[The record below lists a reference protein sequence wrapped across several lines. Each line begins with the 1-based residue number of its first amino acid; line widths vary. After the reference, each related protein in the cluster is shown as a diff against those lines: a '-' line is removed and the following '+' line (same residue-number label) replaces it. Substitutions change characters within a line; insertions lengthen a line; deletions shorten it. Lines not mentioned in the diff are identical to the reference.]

1 MTEPTEKDAE
11 RFKVDAAQ
19 LPGLELALA
28 MLKEMEDADC
38 EFSRYG
44 LEPRYRQPGKEQ
56 DNIVLRYLDGIRG
69 DRALEEGF
77 TSLLSEYISSC
88 IEGGVPGCQFY
99 LDLIEKTGARKGLEG
114 DHETGVGCVR

>member
-1 MTEPTEKDAE
+1 MAEPIEKDAE
-11 RFKVDAAQ
+11 RFKVDPAQ

-44 LEPRYRQPGKEQ
+44 LEPRYRRAGTQQ
-56 DNIVLRYLDGIRG
+56 DNIVLRYLDDIRRCD

-77 TSLLSEYISSC
+77 TSLLTEYVSSC
-88 IEGGVPGCQFY
+88 VDGAVPEARFY
-99 LDLIEKTGARKGLEG
+99 WEQMLQKRASGA
-114 DHETGVGCVR
+114 